1 MYLTVL
7 VHVSVFWLANIEILC
22 EYSGTVVWNRSRL
35 LPLTFFP
42 KSWQNGMSLIVKC
55 RGLTPFWGRAEVER
69 ALAVCN
75 GAVLWGNCS
84 TAHIMLCPADLNM
97 LPENYRAVWS
107 DTTNTLHSVVF
118 WVMTPCIVVGEYR
131 SLGGAVG
138 LYLQE
143 LCSFKPVIP
152 AYQDNRTLV

>member
-1 MYLTVL
+1 MYLAVI
-7 VHVSVFWLANIEILC
+7 VHASVFWLANIEILC
-22 EYSGTVVWNRSRL
+22 EYSGTVGWNRSRP

-42 KSWQNGMSLIVKC
+42 KLRQNGMSLIVKC
-55 RGLTPFWGRAEVER
+55 RDLTPFWGRAEVER

-97 LPENYRAVWS
+97 LLENYGAVWS

-131 SLGGAVG
+131 SFVEAVG
-138 LYLQE
+138 LYLQAV
-143 LCSFKPVIP
+143 CSFETVTP
-152 AYQDNRTLV
+152 AYQDYHTLV